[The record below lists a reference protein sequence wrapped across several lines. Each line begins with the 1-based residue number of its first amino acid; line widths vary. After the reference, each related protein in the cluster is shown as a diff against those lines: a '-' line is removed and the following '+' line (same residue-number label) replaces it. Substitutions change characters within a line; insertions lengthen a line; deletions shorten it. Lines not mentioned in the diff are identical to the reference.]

1 MNHSSR
7 IYVAGHTGL
16 IGSAVKRSLLSGGF
30 VNLIVASHGDL
41 ELTDTVSV
49 EHFFDVNRPEFVVLA
64 ASTDPDLHDK
74 TLQEISGTL
83 VDKMLRAI
91 STEKVVELNKWL
103 SLLKNNPQL
112 FLTKYEELVD
122 YKTRLLKSIGEMR

>member
-64 ASTDPDLHDK
+64 AGRVGGIVDNQ
-74 TLQEISGTL
+74 TLPADFINTNLAIQL
-83 VDKMLRAI
+83 NVLRAAHR
-91 STEKVVELNKWL
+91 VG
-103 SLLKNNPQL
+103 LKN
-112 FLTKYEELVD
+112 
-122 YKTRLLKSIGEMR
+122 